1 MGGNTRGE
9 EEEEEEEEEQEFL
22 TIIHRCLP
30 LLLSRYL

>member
-1 MGGNTRGE
+1 MGGNTRG